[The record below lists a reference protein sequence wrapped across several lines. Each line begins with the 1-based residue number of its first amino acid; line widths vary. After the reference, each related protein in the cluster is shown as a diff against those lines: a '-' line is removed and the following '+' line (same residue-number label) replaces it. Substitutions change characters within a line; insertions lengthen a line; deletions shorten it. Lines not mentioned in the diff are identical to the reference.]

1 MESFT
6 KKNRHKIVDRMVK
19 QYNNL
24 KDNSCKNYDDVY
36 MEEDE
41 IAGGLGIIENDFHE
55 RKDLTPNLCAIYVV
69 PKHRG
74 RGIAGRL
81 LARVCED
88 MHDVGVDTLYL
99 VTDHTTFYERYG
111 WKYLCD
117 TREHGGGM
125 ARVYV
130 HEYKDTGR

>member
-41 IAGGLGIIENDFHE
+41 
-55 RKDLTPNLCAIYVV
+55 
-69 PKHRG
+69 
-74 RGIAGRL
+74 
-81 LARVCED
+81 ED
-88 MHDVGVDTLYL
+88 IT
-99 VTDHTTFYERYG
+99 
-111 WKYLCD
+111 
-117 TREHGGGM
+117 
-125 ARVYV
+125 
-130 HEYKDTGR
+130 